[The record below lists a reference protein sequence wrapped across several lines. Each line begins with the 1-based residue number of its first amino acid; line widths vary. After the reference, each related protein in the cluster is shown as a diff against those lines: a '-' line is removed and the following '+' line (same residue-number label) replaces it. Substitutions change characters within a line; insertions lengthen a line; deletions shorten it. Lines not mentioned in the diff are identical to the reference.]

1 MLQAGGNGSPP
12 SVSEGAGR
20 INHTDFRT
28 GRALRESTPLFSAS
42 PQRSWSLNPP
52 PCAGLRVAFLN
63 VVNGPPLFPFQR
75 LKTKYSSELG
85 TQPHLGVPT
94 GLRTYSPK
102 ARDARRPSTHSCPAS
117 SDPHPLWRTV
127 GGRSCR
133 ALLAALGGEGRS
145 QRRPG
150 QGSEGWGHSGPA
162 LGGAGA
168 GGSSGRSGRRTCCL
182 AVPEAKERWRRVR
195 LKRRRRRQ
203 QAPGRRALGQAALP
217 VLLVLAAAAAGSGR
231 LSCQIGRASCR
242 DRV

>member
-28 GRALRESTPLFSAS
+28 GRALSESTLFSAS

-85 TQPHLGVPT
+85 TQPHLGVLT

-150 QGSEGWGHSGPA
+150 QGSEGVGTLWPRSRWC
-162 LGGAGA
+162 
-168 GGSSGRSGRRTCCL
+168 RSGREQRPL
-182 AVPEAKERWRRVR
+182 WSADVLPSS
-195 LKRRRRRQ
+195 
-203 QAPGRRALGQAALP
+203 PGSEGAMAESPTEDKTLFH
-217 VLLVLAAAAAGSGR
+217 
-231 LSCQIGRASCR
+231 
-242 DRV
+242 